1 MKNTNNKNN
10 MYQLMEAM
18 VKEAIQI
25 IQSEAAVFSQK
36 VKTHYSGSEDDLVTS
51 ADLKAQDMY
60 VSMIQKLFPNEGL
73 IGEENGLNTPAKEGH
88 GYFTIDPLDGTKAF
102 GRMQSIGSGT
112 MIAHVNKDG
121 VVDAVCIGDINT
133 GEIYGFGEGHK
144 PSRTRFGV
152 KSPMKAHGDIP
163 LTKKYVLLKDHTEDF
178 PGVLQKL
185 FRAKNGGI
193 FKDIEISSGS
203 IGLLVARLWK
213 NEVGMFVLRPDGF
226 NTPWDNTPLIGMN
239 KVMDIVHIKYNIAA
253 KEVEVFDPTLPKEIT
268 KKDYI
273 EILIHKDYADEVID
287 WINQH
292 K

>member
-1 MKNTNNKNN
+1 MKKANNKNN
-10 MYQLMEAM
+10 MYKAMEMM
-18 VKEAIQI
+18 VKRAIKIIQI
-25 IQSEAAVFSQK
+25 EAANFSQK
-36 VKTHYSGSEDDLVTS
+36 VKIHYNGSEDDLVTS
-51 ADLKAQDMY
+51 ADFKAQDMY

-73 IGEENGLNTPAKEGH
+73 IGEENGLNTPPKEGY

-112 MIAHVNKDG
+112 MIAHVNKDN

-133 GEIYGFGEGHK
+133 GEIYGFGEGNE

-152 KSPMKAHGDIP
+152 NSMMKTHSNIP

-178 PGVLQKL
+178 PEVWQKL

-213 NEVGMFVLRPDGF
+213 NEVSMFVLRPDGF
-226 NTPWDNTPLIGMN
+226 DTPWDNTPLIGMN
-239 KVMDIVHIKYNIAA
+239 KVMNIVHIKYNIAT
-253 KEVEVFDPTLPKEIT
+253 KEVKVFDPILPKKIT
-268 KKDYI
+268 RKDYI

-287 WINQH
+287 WINKH

>member
-10 MYQLMEAM
+10 MYQVIEAM
-18 VKEAIQI
+18 VKDAIQI
-25 IQSEAAVFSQK
+25 IQIEAANFSQK

-60 VSMIQKLFPNEGL
+60 VSMIQKLFPNEGF
-73 IGEENGLNTPAKEGH
+73 IGEENGLNIQPKEGY

-112 MIAHVNKDG
+112 MIAHVNKDN

-152 KSPMKAHGDIP
+152 KSLMNAHSDIS

-213 NEVGMFVLRPDGF
+213 NEIGMFILRPDGF
-226 NTPWDNTPLIGMN
+226 DTPWDNTPIIGMN
-239 KVMDIVHIKYNIAA
+239 KVMNIVHIKYNITT
-253 KEVEVFDPTLPKEIT
+253 KEAVVFDPTLPKEVMQ
-268 KKDYI
+268 KDYI
-273 EILIHKDYADEVID
+273 EILTHAGYTDEIID
-287 WINQH
+287 WINKH

>member
-10 MYQLMEAM
+10 MYKAMESM

-25 IQSEAAVFSQK
+25 IQAEAANFSQK

-60 VSMIQKLFPNEGL
+60 VSKIQELFPDEGL
-73 IGEENGLNTPAKEGH
+73 IGEENGLNTQPKEGH

-102 GRMQSIGSGT
+102 GRMQSIDSGT
-112 MIAHVNKDG
+112 MIAHVQDG
-121 VVDAVCIGDINT
+121 IVDAVCIGDINT

-152 KSPMKAHGDIP
+152 KTDMKVHTVTP
-163 LTKKYVLLKDHTEDF
+163 LQKKYVLLKDHTEDF
-178 PGVLQKL
+178 PEVLQKL

-226 NTPWDNTPLIGMN
+226 DTPWDNTPLIGMN
-239 KVMDIVHIKYNIAA
+239 KVMDIVHIKYNPVT
-253 KEVEVFDPTLPKEIT
+253 KEVEIFEPTLPKEVMQ
-268 KKDYI
+268 KDYI
-273 EILIHKDYADEVID
+273 EILIHKDYAGEVID
-287 WINQH
+287 WINTH